1 MHERDPGVDGF
12 VDPLA
17 ETEALVAEGR
27 AQHALEA
34 CERLIADLEQVV
46 FSDNG
51 DLDKRSNPLLTHISD
66 AFGYAVAQE
75 WPLVQRGG
83 VGMATVGWL

>member
-1 MHERDPGVDGF
+1 MDGKSHLV
-12 VDPLA
+12 VDP
-17 ETEALVAEGR
+17 
-27 AQHALEA
+27 A
-34 CERLIADLEQVV
+34 CEHLIADLEQVV
-46 FSDNG
+46 FADNG
-51 DLDKRSNPLLTHISD
+51 DLDKKRNPLLTHISD